1 MAVQWVKSLPLTSA
15 IHIRI
20 PVRIPAMS
28 SPRQFP
34 ADTPKNNPADCTC
47 KGMFLFL
54 FHFFSGESFYLSHKL
69 FFNFSML
76 LQILLEKLGTRQY
89 DDKISTMVL
98 TWSCFC
104 TQDVAPNLQILLLT
118 DSFSL
123 QLELFTDSQP
133 IP

>member
-1 MAVQWVKSLPLTSA
+1 MLLDGIKGPDWPDVLEKKKSWGFAMAVQWVKSLPLTSA

-69 FFNFSML
+69 FFKFSML
-76 LQILLEKLGTRQY
+76 LQVLLEKLGTR
-89 DDKISTMVL
+89 
-98 TWSCFC
+98 
-104 TQDVAPNLQILLLT
+104 
-118 DSFSL
+118 
-123 QLELFTDSQP
+123 
-133 IP
+133 